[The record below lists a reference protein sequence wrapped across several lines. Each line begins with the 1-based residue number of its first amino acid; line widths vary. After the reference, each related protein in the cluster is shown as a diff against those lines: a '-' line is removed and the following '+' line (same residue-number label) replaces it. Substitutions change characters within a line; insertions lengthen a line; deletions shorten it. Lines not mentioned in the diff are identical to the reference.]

1 MSQLPNAQIDQL
13 QEFVS
18 LLKTCPAILHDPGLA
33 FFRDYLVSMGARL
46 PTPPPKKEPSK
57 TPEPESVPNKEPEQ
71 MEQEEVVEEEPESDV
86 ELDMTGVIEPDTDK
100 PQEMGNCN
108 DDEPVE
114 LTDEQMDEFNTKRD
128 EAMSAFGEADWQKA
142 IDLFTEA
149 IKINSSSAACYAK
162 RGTAYLKSKRPN
174 ACIRDCDRAV
184 KLNPDSAA
192 AHKFRGRAH
201 RLLGH
206 FVEAAKD
213 LRLACKID
221 FDEVADE
228 WLKEVTPNA
237 KKIEEHERNKQRRK
251 EEKELAEKKE
261 RIRKAKEARE
271 KAYEEAKKDAPEGG
285 MPGGMDD
292 MGGLGGLFQDP
303 ELLSAFQDP
312 EVAAAFQDISTN
324 PANMAKYQ
332 NNPKV
337 MKLINQMM
345 GKFGGGGAPGGMP
358 GMPGMGGGMGGMGGG
373 MPGMGGFPGMGGMP
387 GGMPGGFMP
396 GGASE
401 PPPASGET
409 KSAQPP
415 KSSTDDLD

>member
-1 MSQLPNAQIDQL
+1 
-13 QEFVS
+13 
-18 LLKTCPAILHDPGLA
+18 
-33 FFRDYLVSMGARL
+33 MG
-46 PTPPPKKEPSK
+46 
-57 TPEPESVPNKEPEQ
+57 
-71 MEQEEVVEEEPESDV
+71 
-86 ELDMTGVIEPDTDK
+86 DMTGVIEPDTDA

-114 LTDEQMDEFNTKRD
+114 LTDEQMDAFNDKRS
-128 EAMSAFGEADWQKA
+128 EAMAAFSEASWQQA
-142 IDLFTEA
+142 ADLFTEA
-149 IKINSSSAACYAK
+149 IKINSGSAAVYAK
-162 RGTAYLKSKRPN
+162 RGTCYLKLKRPN
-174 ACIRDCDRAV
+174 ACIRDCDRAI
-184 KLNPDSAA
+184 KLNPDSAV

-237 KKIEEHERNKQRRK
+237 KKIEEHERNLQRRK
-251 EEKELAEKKE
+251 EEKEIRDKKE
-261 RIRKAKEARE
+261 RIRKAREARE
-271 KAYEEAKKDAPEGG
+271 KAAEEAKNNPSPGG
-285 MPGGMDD
+285 MPEGMDD
-292 MGGLGGLFQDP
+292 LGGLGGLFQDP
-303 ELLSAFQDP
+303 ELMAAFQDP

-337 MKLINQMM
+337 MQLINKMM
-345 GKFGGGGAPGGMP
+345 GKFGGGGGAGGMP
-358 GMPGMGGGMGGMGGG
+358 GMPGMGGGMPGMGGG

-387 GGMPGGFMP
+387 GGFP
-396 GGASE
+396 GGASA
-401 PPPASGET
+401 PPPTSGGT

-415 KSSTDDLD
+415 PSSTDDLD